1 MRKAFYE
8 WEHRRWRLM
17 ISPERHIV
25 ENLDEAIRRSILR
38 LEQEQLH
45 VSMLQEGGEQ
55 HSTAKAA
62 LERRTAALGRLRAY
76 RAKVSAG
83 MIGGFGDRR
92 APASQANL
100 RRELQAPVGED
111 TVWDRGLVAPEGA
124 REHDTPIAAS
134 LSAIAKKHPAE
145 AG

>member
-1 MRKAFYE
+1 
-8 WEHRRWRLM
+8 M

-100 RRELQAPVGED
+100 RRERVLQAPVGED
-111 TVWDRGLVAPEGA
+111 TVWDSGLVAPEGA

-134 LSAIAKKHPAE
+134 LRPSQEKHPAE